1 MSPRRRSGCLDGPQ
15 LWELRIFGSV
25 GPRDFTCLDP
35 WDVGKTTKHPGDN
48 HYRVVGSVFL
58 KRPWDSGDKEAPKA
72 ACLKVA
78 RLVEA

>member
-1 MSPRRRSGCLDGPQ
+1 M
-15 LWELRIFGSV
+15 
-25 GPRDFTCLDP
+25 DP